1 MRNVRLWVVWV
12 CLVLALPVMAQA
24 PLAPEELTGQ
34 AVYVPFPVAIVA
46 DGDLSDWAGVP
57 FQTVQRGTQP
67 STVPG
72 ENDSFTFALAADAET
87 LYVTMTMNDR
97 NIVTGQHGANYWN
110 EDSLEF
116 YLNFT
121 GDFGRD
127 SYADGVYQI
136 NINPG
141 DIGKPAGAPLTL
153 TGTNSATL
161 AISGVVFATEL
172 GWGFEAAVPLSNP
185 PTHAYEFGFQ
195 AHANGATTLDRDV
208 KLIWSVNDTQDT
220 SYNNPSKFGRALFY
234 EIGQTDLPQPS
245 EVVIVIPER
254 KFIALNQVGYL
265 PDSPKW
271 GVYARDTALVGGRYW
286 LIRDAASGEPVLAGN
301 SLPSNTGTI
310 DPASGDWV
318 YRMDFSALT
327 APGTYVLEVDGM
339 LSAPFTVGTDIYAP
353 LAVDAL
359 RYFYRTRSGIELLTE
374 YAGADYARAAGH
386 LSDADVTCW
395 AGQADGQTFAPC
407 DYRLNAVGGWY
418 DAGDY
423 GKYVVNGGIAVWTL
437 HNLYERMPDRYPDGA
452 VGLPESG
459 AGVPDILS
467 EARWEVDWLV
477 RMQVPDG
484 QPQAGMVHH
493 KLHETVWSGLPLMPE
508 TEVDN
513 ADPTH
518 GRFLMPPSTAATLNM
533 AASAAQAARL
543 WQAFDPEWSA
553 QVLAAAERAWLAAN
567 ENPVFTY
574 GNIPGAGG
582 GNYDDSRTEDEFFWA
597 AAELYLTTGKAEYR
611 EVVLASP
618 FLADRPAVDGG
629 RIAPMDW
636 GNVEALGALSLLT
649 VANDLPAEALDKLRA
664 EVIDAADR
672 YLAVMANEGYGV
684 SLTLDGYVWGS
695 NSSVL
700 NNAIILAVAHDLSGD
715 PRYLAGVTGS
725 MDYILGRNA
734 NGISYVTGYGTTP
747 MQNPHHRFW
756 ANQPENGYPAPPA
769 GVVSGGPNGA
779 PSDPIAMEK
788 VSGNPPARRYIDH
801 IDSYSTNEV
810 TINWNAPLA
819 WVAAYLAR

>member
-1 MRNVRLWVVWV
+1 MHNVRLWVVWV
-12 CLVLALPVMAQA
+12 CLMLALPVMAQA

-72 ENDSFTFALAADAET
+72 ENDSFEFALAADAET
-87 LYVTMTMNDR
+87 LYVTMTMNDK
-97 NIVTGQHGANYWN
+97 NIVTGQHGQNYWN

-161 AISGVVFATEL
+161 DVAGVVFATEA
-172 GWGFEAAVPLSNP
+172 GWGFELAVPLSNP

-208 KLIWSVNDTQDT
+208 KLIWSVNDPTCR
-220 SYNNPSKFGRALFY
+220 NPRRWSSWFPNASSSRSTKSVICPTRPSGRCMPVARRWRVGV
-234 EIGQTDLPQPS
+234 IGS
-245 EVVIVIPER
+245 
-254 KFIALNQVGYL
+254 
-265 PDSPKW
+265 S
-271 GVYARDTALVGGRYW
+271 ARRP
-286 LIRDAASGEPVLAGN
+286 AASRCWLATAC
-301 SLPSNTGTI
+301 PRIPATPTA

-327 APGTYVLEVDGM
+327 APGTYVLEVDGV
-339 LSAPFTVGTDIYAP
+339 LSAPFTVGTDVYAP

-359 RYFYRTRSGIELLTE
+359 RYFYRTRSGIELLPE

-395 AGQADGQTFAPC
+395 AGQANGQTFAPC
-407 DYRLNAVGGWY
+407 EYRLNAVGGWY

-437 HNLYERMPDRYPDGA
+437 HNLYERMPDQYPDGA

-513 ADPTH
+513 DDPTH

-543 WQAFDPEWSA
+543 WQAFDAEWSA

-582 GNYDDSRTEDEFFWA
+582 GNYDDARTEDEFFWA
-597 AAELYLTTGKAEYR
+597 AAELYLTTGKAAYR
-611 EVVLASP
+611 EFLLASP
-618 FLADRPAVDGG
+618 FLTDRPAVDGG

-636 GNVEALGALSLLT
+636 GNVEALGALSLLS
-649 VANDLPAEALDKLRA
+649 VENDLPAEALDKLRA
-664 EVIDAADR
+664 EVIAAADR
-672 YLAVMANEGYGV
+672 YLTVMANEGYGV

-715 PRYLAGVTGS
+715 ARHLAGVTES

-734 NGISYVTGYGTTP
+734 NGISYVTGYGATP